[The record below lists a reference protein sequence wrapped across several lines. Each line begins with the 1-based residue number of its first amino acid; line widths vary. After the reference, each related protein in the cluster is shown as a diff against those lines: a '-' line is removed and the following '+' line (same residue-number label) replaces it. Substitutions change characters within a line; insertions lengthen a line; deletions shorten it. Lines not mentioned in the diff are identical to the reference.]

1 MLFLVWSL
9 IDFMILC
16 RGGEHEEFIV
26 LEYFVL
32 MSLSAY
38 SGVDRDRAGAYAYFW
53 MIPVKELTKLIYSK
67 SIQTHTPSAG
77 LWSQFPTRLYRRA
90 CNGSPA
96 FPSYL
101 LICMRVKIKLDPI
114 MTSIAIPQTSHL
126 IIMRDYVIFRIC

>member
-1 MLFLVWSL
+1 MLFSVWSL

-16 RGGEHEEFIV
+16 RGGEREEFIV
-26 LEYFVL
+26 LEYIVL

-77 LWSQFPTRLYRRA
+77 LWSQFPTRLYRSMQWLT
-90 CNGSPA
+90 CLSFLSP
-96 FPSYL
+96 
-101 LICMRVKIKLDPI
+101 
-114 MTSIAIPQTSHL
+114 HL
-126 IIMRDYVIFRIC
+126 HAGKDQARPNHD